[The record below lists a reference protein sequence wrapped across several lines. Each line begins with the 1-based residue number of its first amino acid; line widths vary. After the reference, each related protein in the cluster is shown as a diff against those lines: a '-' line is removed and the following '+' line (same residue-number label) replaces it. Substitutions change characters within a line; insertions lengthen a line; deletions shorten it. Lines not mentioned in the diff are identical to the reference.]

1 MIAFSRSS
9 DNIVLRVQKNKVQ
22 KVPIYK
28 VQRIQINQVQRFPI
42 YTIQRVSKI

>member
-9 DNIVLRVQKNKVQ
+9 DNIVQRVQKNKVQ
-22 KVPIYK
+22 VPIYK

-42 YTIQRVSKI
+42 YIIQRVSKI